1 MSPYDRVV
9 CNVEP
14 AVLTHSKKF
23 GMKYEV
29 IGDIAILDWLK
40 STETVAKEL
49 LQTHR
54 DIKVVLAA
62 TSGVRG
68 AYRLKDLVF
77 VAGERRTETTHKE
90 YGSSLSMDVSRVY
103 FSPRLATERHRV
115 AGLAESSETA
125 VDMFA
130 GAGPFTIMLAKRVKQ
145 VIAFEINPIAVY
157 YLKKNIDLNNITN
170 VITCLGNARDMA
182 PGFQGAAQ
190 RVIMNLP
197 HSAFEFLGE
206 ALMTLDAA
214 GGFIHYYDVK
224 PENEFAYTVDKVKKA
239 IAEHGRTVEN
249 IGFKKVRS
257 YAPRRYHIVLDI
269 KVAED

>member
-1 MSPYDRVV
+1 
-9 CNVEP
+9 
-14 AVLTHSKKF
+14 
-23 GMKYEV
+23 MKYEV

-40 STETVAKEL
+40 STKTVATEL
-49 LQTHR
+49 LETRR
-54 DIKVVLAA
+54 DIKVALAA

-68 AYRLKDLVF
+68 EYRLKDLVF

-90 YGSSLSMDVSRVY
+90 YGSALLLDVSKVY

-115 AGLAESSETA
+115 AGLAESNETA

-130 GAGPFTIMLAKRVKQ
+130 GAGPFTIMLAKKVKQ
-145 VIAFEINPIAVY
+145 VIAFEINPVAVY
-157 YLKKNIDLNNITN
+157 YLKKNIELNNITN
-170 VITCLGNARDMA
+170 VIACLGNARDMA
-182 PGFQGAAQ
+182 PEFRGAAQ
-190 RVIMNLP
+190 RVVMNLP

-224 PENEFAYTVDKVKKA
+224 PENEFAYTVDKVKEA
-239 IAEHGRTVEN
+239 IVQHGRTVDHLD
-249 IGFKKVRS
+249 FKKVRS